1 MKTKICSNCKV
12 EKDVC
17 DFGKKITTKDILL
30 NNSLS
35 TKGVLI

>member
-17 DFGKKITTKDILL
+17 DFGKKITTKDGFQSRCKDLKNI
-30 NNSLS
+30 
-35 TKGVLI
+35 